1 MNNKRKLDLY
11 TDKELDEIYEN
22 FSKLKF
28 DFFGTKIA
36 LFNNDVISKKYKKT
50 GNGIF
55 CMTNGRER
63 IFNGKKYLR
72 YIIFISFKKF
82 EEMELTRKEKRAII
96 FHECAHALI
105 REVNNSFR
113 LWSRFNSEILNKE
126 EFYLLNEYYADA
138 ISAEVLKDK
147 DVVVRALDKSA
158 VYNLKKTAS
167 KKNLSGSDCFTLER
181 STSRIRNRITVLV
194 IEQYRTKA
202 LELIQKSKEKK
213 N

>member
-1 MNNKRKLDLY
+1 MK
-11 TDKELDEIYEN
+11 I

-50 GNGIF
+50 RNGIF

-63 IFNGKKYLR
+63 IFNGKRYLR
-72 YIIFISFKKF
+72 YSIFISFKKF
-82 EEMELTRKEKRAII
+82 EEMELTRKEI

-105 REVNNSFR
+105 KEVDNSFY
-113 LWSRFNSEILNKE
+113 LWSHFNSKNLDKE

-138 ISAEVLKDK
+138 ISAEVFKDK

-181 STSRIRNRITVLV
+181 STSRIRNQITVLV